1 MKRDVPRERQSIPCL
16 NDEMVME
23 LAQVA
28 QEIEEHYQK
37 PQDIEFAV
45 EEGKEGLEQVY
56 IVQARPETFWSRMK
70 APSQATQQLAG
81 KTVAAQGLPA
91 SPGLHAGKIGRASCR
106 ERA

>member
-28 QEIEEHYQK
+28 QEIEDHYQK
-37 PQDIEFAV
+37 PQEIEFAV

-56 IVQARPETFWSRMK
+56 IVQARPETLWSRMK
-70 APSQATQQLAG
+70 APSQATHPLAG
-81 KTVAAQGLPA
+81 KAGDAQGLLS
-91 SPGLHAGKIGRASCR
+91 SPRLHAEEATSQP
-106 ERA
+106 